1 MWSNHT
7 ITLYD
12 GIHIT
17 LRNEIFYEM
26 ARLGITYD
34 DVAAAALSLQVAQ
47 KSITVDSIRE
57 ALGSTGSKSTIAPL
71 LKRWRAQQQNAG
83 EALPSSLPPALLEA
97 VTAINAQVQ
106 ADADARIAALTSAHA
121 EAITELRTSLQEA
134 DSLIEKQSAESETS
148 KSQLAELRTHSE
160 ILQSHI
166 GDQKLT
172 ILAAEAER
180 EGLTLRLAGSSQHI
194 QLLQDQLEKA
204 RTQFD
209 HYQTTTA
216 AQRNEER
223 RDFGQHLIRNE
234 HDIKRL
240 REDLTTAQINTAQ
253 LETRLDMAL
262 TQAREIADQKTELQ
276 SAHDS
281 LTGQNLM
288 LNTQVQKLE
297 TRSHNLAQMQTAS
310 ETKLIVAAERENG
323 LREQIAELENCML
336 KTQAE
341 NKTG

>member
-1 MWSNHT
+1 
-7 ITLYD
+7 
-12 GIHIT
+12 
-17 LRNEIFYEM
+17 M
-26 ARLGITYD
+26 ARLGISYD

-47 KSITVDSIRE
+47 KSLTVDSIRE

-71 LKRWRAQQQNAG
+71 VKRWRAQQHNVG
-83 EALPSSLPPALLEA
+83 ETLPSSLPPALLQA

-106 ADADARIAALTSAHA
+106 ADADTRIAAMTTTHE
-121 EAITELRTSLQEA
+121 EAVAELRAHLHEA
-134 DSLIEKQSAESETS
+134 GILIEKQNEESE
-148 KSQLAELRTHSE
+148 KRKVQLSELTTDSE
-160 ILQSHI
+160 TLQRQI
-166 GDQKLT
+166 GDQKLI
-172 ILAAEAER
+172 ILAAAAER

-194 QLLQDQLEKA
+194 LHLQDQLDKA
-204 RTQFD
+204 RAQFD

-240 REDLTTAQINTAQ
+240 REDLTSAHINTAQ
-253 LETRLDMAL
+253 LEPRLDMAL

-276 SAHDS
+276 IAHQNLLSAHDIV
-281 LTGQNLM
+281 TGQNLV

-297 TRSHNLAQMQTAS
+297 TRSHDLAQMQTAS
-310 ETKLIVAAERENG
+310 ETKLIVAAEREIG
-323 LREQIAELENCML
+323 LRARIAELENRML

-341 NKTG
+341 HKTA

>member
-1 MWSNHT
+1 
-7 ITLYD
+7 
-12 GIHIT
+12 
-17 LRNEIFYEM
+17 M
-26 ARLGITYD
+26 ARLGISYD
-34 DVAAAALSLQVAQ
+34 DVAEAALSLQVAQ

-83 EALPSSLPPALLEA
+83 ETLPSSLPPALLQA

-106 ADADARIAALTSAHA
+106 ADADARIAALTTTHE
-121 EAITELRTSLQEA
+121 EAVAELRAHLHEA
-134 DSLIEKQSAESETS
+134 GILIEKLSEESETL
-148 KSQLAELRTHSE
+148 KVQLSELTTHSE
-160 ILQSHI
+160 TLQSQI
-166 GDQKLT
+166 DDQKLI

-180 EGLTLRLAGSSQHI
+180 EGLTLRLADRAQHM
-194 QLLQDQLEKA
+194 QHLQDQLEKA
-204 RTQFD
+204 RAQFD

-223 RDFGQHLIRNE
+223 SSFGQHLIRNE

-240 REDLTTAQINTAQ
+240 REDLTTAHINTAQ

-262 TQAREIADQKTELQ
+262 TQARHVADQKTKLQ
-276 SAHDS
+276 ITHQHLLSAHDS

-297 TRSHNLAQMQTAS
+297 ARSHDLAQMQTAS
-310 ETKLIVAAERENG
+310 ETKLTVAAEREMG
-323 LREQIAELENCML
+323 LRAHIAELENCML
-336 KTQAE
+336 KTQVE
-341 NKTG
+341 HQTG

>member
-1 MWSNHT
+1 
-7 ITLYD
+7 
-12 GIHIT
+12 
-17 LRNEIFYEM
+17 M

-71 LKRWRAQQQNAG
+71 LKRWRALQHNAG
-83 EALPSSLPPALLEA
+83 EDLPSSLPPALLQA

-106 ADADARIAALTSAHA
+106 ADADTRIAALTTTHE
-121 EAITELRTSLQEA
+121 EAVAELRAHLHEA
-134 DSLIEKQSAESETS
+134 GILIEKQIEESE
-148 KSQLAELRTHSE
+148 KLKVQLSE
-160 ILQSHI
+160 VTTDSETLQRQI
-166 GDQKLT
+166 GEQQST

-194 QLLQDQLEKA
+194 HQLQDQLDKA
-204 RTQFD
+204 RAQFD

-216 AQRNEER
+216 AQRSEER
-223 RDFGQHLIRNE
+223 RDFGQHLLRNE

-240 REDLTTAQINTAQ
+240 REDLTSAQINTAQ
-253 LETRLDMAL
+253 LELRLDMAL

-276 SAHDS
+276 ITHQKLSSAHDIV
-281 LTGQNLM
+281 TGQNLM

-297 TRSHNLAQMQTAS
+297 TRLHDLAQMQTAS
-310 ETKLIVAAERENG
+310 EAKLIVAAEREMG
-323 LREQIAELENCML
+323 LCADISELENCML
-336 KTQAE
+336 KAQAE
-341 NKTG
+341 HKTG